1 MALLSRRVAVS
12 YWHIAS
18 VSAVQRHVG
27 SWGRTGS
34 NRTTVK
40 MALRTHLG
48 HRARRAEADMAGDLS
63 GVVAQPYPT
72 IERDR
77 AEPDRT
83 AICSLFENQ
92 PQADVVSLV
101 SASAIWLFEG

>member
-1 MALLSRRVAVS
+1 MV
-12 YWHIAS
+12 
-18 VSAVQRHVG
+18 
-27 SWGRTGS
+27 
-34 NRTTVK
+34 
-40 MALRTHLG
+40 
-48 HRARRAEADMAGDLS
+48 GDLS
-63 GVVAQPYPT
+63 GVVAQTYPT

-92 PQADVVSLV
+92 PQADVVSPV